1 MGTMQKLKA
10 YFGMI
15 PADELDGYG
24 DPEDYDDYGPYGA
37 YEDYASRSRD
47 GYERHTGA
55 DERVAGWR
63 GSAAGRSEHDREFG
77 AEPAR
82 PARGAGSRRT
92 WAAEAPTRG
101 ALAVEPTTGPAL
113 RSVNQSSAA
122 RPDGVTEAGLSRITT
137 LCLRS
142 YNEARSIGEPYRDGI
157 PVIMNVTEMADAD
170 AKRLVDF
177 AAGLAFALRGSIEKV
192 TSKVFLLSPPN
203 VEVTAEDK
211 RKIAEDGFFSREFS
225 RA

>member
-15 PADELDGYG
+15 PADEVDEYG
-24 DPEDYDDYGPYGA
+24 DYDDYG
-37 YEDYASRSRD
+37 DYSPRPRD
-47 GYERHTGA
+47 EYDRYAAH
-55 DERVAGWR
+55 DERTVGP
-63 GSAAGRSEHDREFG
+63 RSYSGARAEYDREFG
-77 AEPAR
+77 DEHAPV
-82 PARGAGSRRT
+82 PRGVASRRA

-101 ALAVEPTTGPAL
+101 ALAVEPAVGPAL
-113 RSVNQSSAA
+113 RSVHQPAAA
-122 RPDGVTEAGLSRITT
+122 RSESVTEAGLARITT

-177 AAGLAFALRGSIEKV
+177 AAGLAFAVRGSIEKV

-211 RKIAEDGFFSREFS
+211 RRIAEGGFLSRGSS
-225 RA
+225 RG

>member
-15 PADELDGYG
+15 PADEVDGYG
-24 DPEDYDDYGPYGA
+24 EAEDYEGYGA
-37 YEDYASRSRD
+37 YEGYASRSRD
-47 GYERHTGA
+47 DYDRYAAA
-55 DERVAGWR
+55 DERVPARR
-63 GSAAGRSEHDREFG
+63 GPVGRSEHDREFG
-77 AEPAR
+77 GEPG
-82 PARGAGSRRT
+82 PGPRGAPNRRA

-101 ALAVEPTTGPAL
+101 ALAVEPAGGSAL
-113 RSVNQSSAA
+113 RSVSQPPA
-122 RPDGVTEAGLSRITT
+122 RSEGVADAGLARITT

-192 TSKVFLLSPPN
+192 TSKVFLLCPPN
-203 VEVTAEDK
+203 IEVTAEDK
-211 RKIAEDGFFSREFS
+211 RKIAEGGFFAREYSRG
-225 RA
+225 